1 MPRIF
6 LLSPYHTGSHAAW
19 AEGYARHSRHRL
31 RLLTMAGRFWKW
43 RMQGGAIELAQQVG
57 EACQTGDQPDALVI
71 TDMVNLPALLA
82 LARPWLD
89 AVPTLFYAHENQLT
103 YPPPPGETRDLTY
116 GLINVLSMTCANRIA
131 FNSQHHLDEFFAELP
146 RLLKHFPDYNHLEI
160 VPQLRDKSL
169 VLPVGL
175 DLARLD
181 ACRTPPRPADAP
193 LRILWNQ
200 RWEYDKNPAEFF
212 DALYALDAA
221 GLPFDLCVAGE
232 NFRQQPAE
240 FEAARAQLGGR
251 IVHWGYA
258 ESRDAYARLLWEA
271 DLVLSTADHEFF
283 GISVLEAM
291 YCRCYPLLPHR
302 LSYPELLPPE
312 SHSAH
317 LYRGFD
323 DLVARLKWAALHP
336 ALVRQT
342 DLSPVA
348 ARYDWRHLA
357 PVYDAVLADL
367 AGQRQ
372 GERP

>member
-6 LLSPYHTGSHAAW
+6 LLSPYHSGSHAAW
-19 AEGYARHSRHRL
+19 AEGFARHSRNDV

-43 RMQGGAIELAQQVG
+43 RMQGGAIEQARQAAA
-57 EACQTGDQPDALVI
+57 ACQAGDRPAALVI

-89 AVPTLFYAHENQLT
+89 SVPALLYAHENQLT

-116 GLINVLSMTCANRIA
+116 GLINVLSMLCANRIA

-160 VPQLRDKSL
+160 IPELRARSL

-181 ACRTPPRPADAP
+181 ACRTPPRPAEAP

-212 DALYALDAA
+212 AALYALDAA
-221 GLPFDLCVAGE
+221 DLPFEVCVAGE
-232 NFRQQPAE
+232 TFRQQPAE
-240 FEAARAQLGGR
+240 FEAARAQLGRR
-251 IVHWGYA
+251 IIHWGYA
-258 ESRDAYARLLWEA
+258 ESRETYARLLWES
-271 DLVLSTADHEFF
+271 DLVVSTAYHEFF
-283 GISVLEAM
+283 GISILEAM
-291 YCRCYPLLPHR
+291 YCGCYPLLPHR

-312 SHSAH
+312 QHGPH

-323 DLVARLKWAALHP
+323 DLAARLKAAALHP
-336 ALVRQT
+336 AAIRQT
-342 DLSPVA
+342 NLNAIA
-348 ARYDWRHLA
+348 AAYDWQRLA
-357 PVYDAVLADL
+357 PVYDAVIEEM
-367 AGQRQ
+367 AGQR
-372 GERP
+372 EK